1 MKLSV
6 LALDYDGTV
15 AHADALDPAVRAAI
29 AAARTRGIVV
39 ILVTGRILDEL
50 RRVAGDLHF
59 VDGVVAENGA
69 VIHFPNSG
77 RTSALAP
84 SVPDTLLT
92 ELRRRAIPVAAGQC
106 LVDADAN
113 DAPRLLEVIRR
124 L

>member
-50 RRVAGDLHF
+50 RRVA
-59 VDGVVAENGA
+59 
-69 VIHFPNSG
+69 
-77 RTSALAP
+77 RTI
-84 SVPDTLLT
+84 T
-92 ELRRRAIPVAAGQC
+92 RRRTRPTRRSIRPASPSAC
-106 LVDADAN
+106 S
-113 DAPRLLEVIRR
+113 PR
-124 L
+124 